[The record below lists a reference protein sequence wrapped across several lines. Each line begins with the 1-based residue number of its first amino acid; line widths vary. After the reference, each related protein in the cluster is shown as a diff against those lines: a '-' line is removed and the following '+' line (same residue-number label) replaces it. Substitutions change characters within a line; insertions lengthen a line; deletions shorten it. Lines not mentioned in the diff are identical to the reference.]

1 MTERGFDTTDLGDA
15 VTIAYVQG
23 LTVTSSF
30 FHSMTEL
37 HYFDLFNNQRLI
49 RGGSVAMTAETGDLA
64 KARNAVVKE
73 FLENRDAPWLA
84 WIDTDMGFAPDWIER
99 LLADADPEER
109 PIVGALAFTARHE
122 KSDGMGGYRVL
133 ATPTIFDWGEDGD
146 EEGLIVRWDYHV
158 DALQQCSATGSACI
172 LIHRSVFEKIAAKF
186 GYGKWYD
193 RWWNPKMQ
201 KMTSEDL
208 SFCLRADV
216 VGCRVLVDSAVKTTH
231 QKNMWLQEADYFAQ
245 RTLAEL
251 VPAVPTA
258 TEPTAVIVP
267 VLGRPQNAA
276 PFMESLKASDPAG
289 LAKVYAVVD
298 WGAGDEARAWREAGA
313 EVIDCDPAITP
324 EDAMARGTFAEK
336 VNIAYGQTNEPW
348 LLLVGDDVRFHPG
361 WLDHA
366 QHASRDG
373 AHVIGTND
381 LKNPRVISGEHAT
394 HLLVRRAY
402 VDERGASWD
411 GPKVVAHEG
420 YRHNFPDDEI
430 VTVAKQRG
438 VWAFAQHSRVE
449 HLHPLWND
457 NIEIDDTYK
466 LGASFYEQDK
476 ALFEQ
481 RLKENSVA

>member
-1 MTERGFDTTDLGDA
+1 MTTSIQWLDFTVITAPLRWSGMTEPVDITDIGDPGDA

-30 FHSMTEL
+30 FHSMQEL
-37 HYFDLFNNQRLI
+37 HYFDLFNKQRLI
-49 RGGSVAMTAETGDLA
+49 RGGNVAMTAETGDLA

-99 LLADADPEER
+99 LLADADPEGR

-172 LIHRSVFEKIAAKF
+172 LIHRNVFEKIAAKF

-231 QKNMWLQEADYFAQ
+231 QKSFWLQEADYFAQ
-245 RTLAEL
+245 RTIAQL
-251 VPAVPTA
+251 VPEVPPA

-267 VLGRPQNAA
+267 VLGRPQNAE
-276 PFMESLKASDPAG
+276 PFMASLQESGADFAN
-289 LAKVYAVVD
+289 VYAVID
-298 WGAGDEARAWREAGA
+298 ADEDQDVIRAWSETGVELIQFEA
-313 EVIDCDPAITP
+313 
-324 EDAMARGTFAEK
+324 
-336 VNIAYGQTNEPW
+336 
-348 LLLVGDDVRFHPG
+348 
-361 WLDHA
+361 
-366 QHASRDG
+366 
-373 AHVIGTND
+373 
-381 LKNPRVISGEHAT
+381 
-394 HLLVRRAY
+394 
-402 VDERGASWD
+402 
-411 GPKVVAHEG
+411 
-420 YRHNFPDDEI
+420 
-430 VTVAKQRG
+430 
-438 VWAFAQHSRVE
+438 
-449 HLHPLWND
+449 
-457 NIEIDDTYK
+457 
-466 LGASFYEQDK
+466 
-476 ALFEQ
+476 FE
-481 RLKENSVA
+481 